1 MPEILEKGKG
11 NRANYIKVIQQGLFL
26 LKINPIEPNNLPFQ
40 NEESEEN
47 VDLFEVMIGT
57 EVMVVGRESTL
68 RL

>member
-11 NRANYIKVIQQGLFL
+11 NRANYIKVTQQGLFL

-40 NEESEEN
+40 NEESEESL
-47 VDLFEVMIGT
+47 DLFEVMIGT